1 MSSDSKS
8 MLDSSS
14 IASDMPSCNSIQQ
27 QALAKLPQLV
37 QSDLPC
43 DMRFGENLLNSA
55 DRFSQ
60 LWLGQS
66 ELPDNNTLS
75 RAIAIHC
82 QHCWHQWGKF
92 IELATD
98 DRPAQ
103 YFIETLNRIPRLND
117 YLDAFNLSPKF
128 LKNHQVLV
136 EQEYYYRN
144 HYGDGVSAEYYEI
157 KYGIQVTPIPSITKL
172 KFQPNANQLSPQ
184 CHQFDF
190 VGEISIGRQRRGE
203 PQPTY
208 LTSSNLH
215 QRLIIARRDENLVSR
230 YQMMLQRL
238 SPIFVAVTNTSE
250 QLPLRCQSRQIP
262 PGEQRLIKLPAVISI
277 VMGEVYLDFQPES

>member
-1 MSSDSKS
+1 

-14 IASDMPSCNSIQQ
+14 RASDLPSCSPIQQ
-27 QALAKLPQLV
+27 QALTKLPQLI

-43 DMRFGENLLNSA
+43 DIKFGENLLNSA

-60 LWLGQS
+60 LWLEQS
-66 ELPDNNTLS
+66 EITDNHILA

-103 YFIETLNRIPRLND
+103 YFIDSLSRIPRLND

-128 LKNHQVLV
+128 LKHHHGLV

-144 HYGDGVSAEYYEI
+144 HYGDGVAAEYYEI
-157 KYGIQVTPIPSITKL
+157 KYGIQVPPIPSITKL
-172 KFQPNANQLSPQ
+172 KFHPNANQPSPQ
-184 CHQFDF
+184 YHQFDF

-238 SPIFVAVTNTSE
+238 SPNFVAVTNTSE

-262 PGEQRLIKLPAVISI
+262 PGEQRLVKLPAVISI

>member
-8 MLDSSS
+8 MLNPSSV
-14 IASDMPSCNSIQQ
+14 ASDLPSCNAVQQ

-43 DMRFGENLLNSA
+43 DIRFGDNLLNSA
-55 DRFSQ
+55 DRFRQ
-60 LWLGQS
+60 LWLGHS
-66 ELPDNNTLS
+66 EIPDNNILA

-128 LKNHQVLV
+128 LKQQHGLV

-144 HYGDGVSAEYYEI
+144 HYGDGVAAEYYEI

-172 KFQPNANQLSPQ
+172 KFQPNANQPSPQ
-184 CHQFDF
+184 SHQFDF

-238 SPIFVAVTNTSE
+238 SPNFVAITNTSE

-277 VMGEVYLDFQPES
+277 VMGEVYLDFQP